1 MSRYARPWRALAN
14 TAAAQGGSIHD
25 DDRAQ
30 ELGFKGA
37 FVPGSVVASAAIPL
51 IFERYGKAWMEGGWF
66 SFTFVIPVYTS
77 EEVQAVACA
86 AVGGEKIG
94 AATNHRLSLQVAT
107 RDKRLC
113 CQGEAGL
120 GFHLPWVEQE
130 TPWGDVFPELHRDFE
145 FPPAQIVICFDDI
158 VEMLYAAG
166 DDTPWYL
173 GPSPWGAPVVPPEW
187 LLPIALQT
195 MVGTRV
201 PLTGAKGPGIWAR
214 HQLAICRPLR
224 YDTPYTF
231 SQHVV
236 GKGSTARTLFVEY
249 EFEVT
254 DADGPLVIGRHQGK
268 FLKRAA

>member
-1 MSRYARPWRALAN
+1 MAKLYFYYSSMNAGKSTTLLQSAHNYRERGMRPL
-14 TAAAQGGSIHD
+14 
-25 DDRAQ
+25 
-30 ELGFKGA
+30 L
-37 FVPGSVVASAAIPL
+37 
-51 IFERYGKAWMEGGWF
+51 
-66 SFTFVIPVYTS
+66 YTS
-77 EEVQAVACA
+77 ALYAEEG
-86 AVGGEKIG
+86 VGLITSRIG
-94 AATNHRLSLQVAT
+94 IAE
-107 RDKRLC
+107 
-113 CQGEAGL
+113 EA
-120 GFHLPWVEQE
+120 
-130 TPWGDVFPELHRDFE
+130 D
-145 FPPAQIVICFDDI
+145 
-158 VEMLYAAG
+158 LYAAG

-254 DADGPLVIGRHQGK
+254 DADGQLVIGRHQGK